1 VVVDV
6 PVGGLPALEEL
17 WRPGLLLEPSLP
29 PLPILP
35 FRLVFPVRTSRK
47 LSGELLIRV
56 GGREGLL
63 RLAWV
68 LWAGSDG
75 PALGVVSESSDS
87 SPDGGT
93 EEDCDS
99 EGAECDTGEQG
110 NGMASY
116 VATLLSRAP
125 GVQPRC
131 SRIDAG

>member
-1 VVVDV
+1 VSCFSVLVLV
-6 PVGGLPALEEL
+6 PVGGLLGREEFL
-17 WRPGLLLEPSLP
+17 RPNLPMFSLA
-29 PLPILP
+29 PLPTLP
-35 FRLVFPVRTSRK
+35 FRLVFPLRTSCW
-47 LSGELLIRV
+47 LSGELLIKV

-99 EGAECDTGEQG
+99 EAAECETGEQG
-110 NGMASY
+110 NGMVASY
-116 VATLLSRAP
+116 VATLSRAP
-125 GVQPRC
+125 GV
-131 SRIDAG
+131 